1 MATIGYVTNA
11 PFNQGE
17 TRTYE
22 NFLKMLGDK
31 PKNLGLLSR
40 MYPQCTATY
49 YTEALGNIFY
59 NNAKKANKFQSI
71 DSYMIEWQ
79 LDVNEIKRVPL
90 AAMPEGD
97 GADGTEITFYFPYRY
112 YEKYDIFKVE
122 DTRQQF
128 IVVSHPVK
136 KGSNLWMVSAR
147 LVTEDYNTLLDLSGT
162 HAGSLTVFQ
171 SNAVPEMSEEGYVK
185 NQSNIQKIRNYLTT
199 FRNDIDYSSKFE
211 LLEDKFIK
219 IAKGDNNVT
228 YYQLD
233 TKEKQLLDNFMLA
246 RGKGL
251 LLNRSNIDPRT
262 GKPNIVDP
270 DTGRPIYIGAGVIPQ
285 IERFASKS
293 VYYKFTIQTFNTA
306 IAALN
311 RKAEKPQGNHYNFVC
326 NEALYAQITQVLSD
340 YLAKFHTDGTFMY
353 SMQANGYVKVNPLGY
368 DSYNYLGNTITFTQD
383 RALTEEFG
391 DKGYGIMVDLTSGA
405 ESGTPA
411 VSMFTVNNSQFI
423 ENTISGVGGKKSGEV
438 ASRVAASHK
447 TIMGVA
453 AVAVFNP
460 YRSYIIRQA

>member
-22 NFLKMLGDK
+22 NFLKMLSDK

-270 DTGRPIYIGAGVIPQ
+270 DTGRPQSYAC
-285 IERFASKS
+285 
-293 VYYKFTIQTFNTA
+293 
-306 IAALN
+306 AA
-311 RKAEKPQGNHYNFVC
+311 
-326 NEALYAQITQVLSD
+326 
-340 YLAKFHTDGTFMY
+340 
-353 SMQANGYVKVNPLGY
+353 
-368 DSYNYLGNTITFTQD
+368 
-383 RALTEEFG
+383 
-391 DKGYGIMVDLTSGA
+391 
-405 ESGTPA
+405 
-411 VSMFTVNNSQFI
+411 
-423 ENTISGVGGKKSGEV
+423 
-438 ASRVAASHK
+438 
-447 TIMGVA
+447 
-453 AVAVFNP
+453 
-460 YRSYIIRQA
+460 

>member
-147 LVTEDYNTLLDLSGT
+147 LVTEDYNTLIDLSGT

-270 DTGRPIYIGAGVIPQ
+270 KI
-285 IERFASKS
+285 
-293 VYYKFTIQTFNTA
+293 TA
-306 IAALN
+306 QYWGLAA
-311 RKAEKPQGNHYNFVC
+311 
-326 NEALYAQITQVLSD
+326 
-340 YLAKFHTDGTFMY
+340 
-353 SMQANGYVKVNPLGY
+353 
-368 DSYNYLGNTITFTQD
+368 
-383 RALTEEFG
+383 
-391 DKGYGIMVDLTSGA
+391 
-405 ESGTPA
+405 
-411 VSMFTVNNSQFI
+411 
-423 ENTISGVGGKKSGEV
+423 
-438 ASRVAASHK
+438 
-447 TIMGVA
+447 
-453 AVAVFNP
+453 
-460 YRSYIIRQA
+460 

>member
-128 IVVSHPVK
+128 IVISHPVK
-136 KGSNLWMVSAR
+136 KGSNLWMVSAC
-147 LVTEDYNTLLDLSGT
+147 LVAEDYDTLLDLSGT

-171 SNAVPEMSEEGYVK
+171 SNAVPELSEEGYVK

-219 IAKGDNNVT
+219 VAKGDNNVT

-270 DTGRPIYIGAGVIPQ
+270 STGRPQSYAC
-285 IERFASKS
+285 
-293 VYYKFTIQTFNTA
+293 
-306 IAALN
+306 AA
-311 RKAEKPQGNHYNFVC
+311 
-326 NEALYAQITQVLSD
+326 
-340 YLAKFHTDGTFMY
+340 
-353 SMQANGYVKVNPLGY
+353 
-368 DSYNYLGNTITFTQD
+368 
-383 RALTEEFG
+383 
-391 DKGYGIMVDLTSGA
+391 
-405 ESGTPA
+405 
-411 VSMFTVNNSQFI
+411 
-423 ENTISGVGGKKSGEV
+423 
-438 ASRVAASHK
+438 
-447 TIMGVA
+447 
-453 AVAVFNP
+453 
-460 YRSYIIRQA
+460 

>member
-128 IVVSHPVK
+128 IVISHPVK
-136 KGSNLWMVSAR
+136 KGSNMWMVSAR
-147 LVTEDYNTLLDLSGT
+147 LVSEDYDTLLDLSGT

-171 SNAVPEMSEEGYVK
+171 SNAVPELSEEGYVK

-199 FRNDIDYSSKFE
+199 FRNDIDYSSRFE

-219 IAKGDNNVT
+219 VTKGDNNVT

-270 DTGRPIYIGAGVIPQ
+270 ESGRPQSYAC
-285 IERFASKS
+285 
-293 VYYKFTIQTFNTA
+293 
-306 IAALN
+306 AA
-311 RKAEKPQGNHYNFVC
+311 
-326 NEALYAQITQVLSD
+326 
-340 YLAKFHTDGTFMY
+340 
-353 SMQANGYVKVNPLGY
+353 
-368 DSYNYLGNTITFTQD
+368 
-383 RALTEEFG
+383 
-391 DKGYGIMVDLTSGA
+391 
-405 ESGTPA
+405 
-411 VSMFTVNNSQFI
+411 
-423 ENTISGVGGKKSGEV
+423 
-438 ASRVAASHK
+438 
-447 TIMGVA
+447 
-453 AVAVFNP
+453 
-460 YRSYIIRQA
+460 

>member
-128 IVVSHPVK
+128 IVISHPVK

-147 LVTEDYNTLLDLSGT
+147 LVSEDYNTLLDLSGT

-171 SNAVPEMSEEGYVK
+171 SNAVPELSEEGYVK

-219 IAKGDNNVT
+219 VAKGDNNVT

-270 DTGRPIYIGAGVIPQ
+270 ESGRPQSYAC
-285 IERFASKS
+285 
-293 VYYKFTIQTFNTA
+293 
-306 IAALN
+306 AA
-311 RKAEKPQGNHYNFVC
+311 
-326 NEALYAQITQVLSD
+326 
-340 YLAKFHTDGTFMY
+340 
-353 SMQANGYVKVNPLGY
+353 
-368 DSYNYLGNTITFTQD
+368 
-383 RALTEEFG
+383 
-391 DKGYGIMVDLTSGA
+391 
-405 ESGTPA
+405 
-411 VSMFTVNNSQFI
+411 
-423 ENTISGVGGKKSGEV
+423 
-438 ASRVAASHK
+438 
-447 TIMGVA
+447 
-453 AVAVFNP
+453 
-460 YRSYIIRQA
+460 

>member
-270 DTGRPIYIGAGVIPQ
+270 KQSSNYWGL
-285 IERFASKS
+285 
-293 VYYKFTIQTFNTA
+293 
-306 IAALN
+306 AA
-311 RKAEKPQGNHYNFVC
+311 
-326 NEALYAQITQVLSD
+326 
-340 YLAKFHTDGTFMY
+340 
-353 SMQANGYVKVNPLGY
+353 
-368 DSYNYLGNTITFTQD
+368 
-383 RALTEEFG
+383 
-391 DKGYGIMVDLTSGA
+391 
-405 ESGTPA
+405 
-411 VSMFTVNNSQFI
+411 
-423 ENTISGVGGKKSGEV
+423 
-438 ASRVAASHK
+438 
-447 TIMGVA
+447 
-453 AVAVFNP
+453 
-460 YRSYIIRQA
+460 

>member
-270 DTGRPIYIGAGVIPQ
+270 STGRPIYIGAGIIPQ

-293 VYYKFTIQTFNTA
+293 VYYKFTIQTLNTA

-326 NEALYAQITQVLSD
+326 NESLYAQITQVLGD

>member
-40 MYPQCTATY
+40 MYPQCTSTY

-128 IVVSHPVK
+128 IVISHPVK

-147 LVTEDYNTLLDLSGT
+147 LVSEDYNTLLDLSGT

-171 SNAVPEMSEEGYVK
+171 SNAVPELSEEGYVK

-219 IAKGDNNVT
+219 VAKGDNNVT

-270 DTGRPIYIGAGVIPQ
+270 ESGRPQSYAC
-285 IERFASKS
+285 
-293 VYYKFTIQTFNTA
+293 
-306 IAALN
+306 AA
-311 RKAEKPQGNHYNFVC
+311 
-326 NEALYAQITQVLSD
+326 
-340 YLAKFHTDGTFMY
+340 
-353 SMQANGYVKVNPLGY
+353 
-368 DSYNYLGNTITFTQD
+368 
-383 RALTEEFG
+383 
-391 DKGYGIMVDLTSGA
+391 
-405 ESGTPA
+405 
-411 VSMFTVNNSQFI
+411 
-423 ENTISGVGGKKSGEV
+423 
-438 ASRVAASHK
+438 
-447 TIMGVA
+447 
-453 AVAVFNP
+453 
-460 YRSYIIRQA
+460 

>member
-49 YTEALGNIFY
+49 YTEALGNIFF

-136 KGSNLWMVSAR
+136 KGSNMWMISAR

-171 SNAVPEMSEEGYVK
+171 SNAVPELSEEGYVK

-251 LLNRSNIDPRT
+251 LLNRSNIDPKT

-270 DTGRPIYIGAGVIPQ
+270 KI
-285 IERFASKS
+285 
-293 VYYKFTIQTFNTA
+293 TA
-306 IAALN
+306 KYWGLAA
-311 RKAEKPQGNHYNFVC
+311 
-326 NEALYAQITQVLSD
+326 
-340 YLAKFHTDGTFMY
+340 
-353 SMQANGYVKVNPLGY
+353 
-368 DSYNYLGNTITFTQD
+368 
-383 RALTEEFG
+383 
-391 DKGYGIMVDLTSGA
+391 
-405 ESGTPA
+405 
-411 VSMFTVNNSQFI
+411 
-423 ENTISGVGGKKSGEV
+423 
-438 ASRVAASHK
+438 
-447 TIMGVA
+447 
-453 AVAVFNP
+453 
-460 YRSYIIRQA
+460 

>member
-293 VYYKFTIQTFNTA
+293 VYYKFTIQTLNTA

-326 NEALYAQITQVLSD
+326 NESLYAQITQVLGD

-411 VSMFTVNNSQFI
+411 ISMFTVNNSQFI

>member
-40 MYPQCTATY
+40 LYPQCTATY

-270 DTGRPIYIGAGVIPQ
+270 KQSSNYWGL
-285 IERFASKS
+285 
-293 VYYKFTIQTFNTA
+293 
-306 IAALN
+306 AA
-311 RKAEKPQGNHYNFVC
+311 
-326 NEALYAQITQVLSD
+326 
-340 YLAKFHTDGTFMY
+340 
-353 SMQANGYVKVNPLGY
+353 
-368 DSYNYLGNTITFTQD
+368 
-383 RALTEEFG
+383 
-391 DKGYGIMVDLTSGA
+391 
-405 ESGTPA
+405 
-411 VSMFTVNNSQFI
+411 
-423 ENTISGVGGKKSGEV
+423 
-438 ASRVAASHK
+438 
-447 TIMGVA
+447 
-453 AVAVFNP
+453 
-460 YRSYIIRQA
+460 

>member
-128 IVVSHPVK
+128 IVVSHPIK

-270 DTGRPIYIGAGVIPQ
+270 DTGRPQSYAC
-285 IERFASKS
+285 
-293 VYYKFTIQTFNTA
+293 
-306 IAALN
+306 AA
-311 RKAEKPQGNHYNFVC
+311 
-326 NEALYAQITQVLSD
+326 
-340 YLAKFHTDGTFMY
+340 
-353 SMQANGYVKVNPLGY
+353 
-368 DSYNYLGNTITFTQD
+368 
-383 RALTEEFG
+383 
-391 DKGYGIMVDLTSGA
+391 
-405 ESGTPA
+405 
-411 VSMFTVNNSQFI
+411 
-423 ENTISGVGGKKSGEV
+423 
-438 ASRVAASHK
+438 
-447 TIMGVA
+447 
-453 AVAVFNP
+453 
-460 YRSYIIRQA
+460 

>member
-1 MATIGYVTNA
+1 MATIRYVTNA

-270 DTGRPIYIGAGVIPQ
+270 DTGRPQSYAC
-285 IERFASKS
+285 
-293 VYYKFTIQTFNTA
+293 
-306 IAALN
+306 AA
-311 RKAEKPQGNHYNFVC
+311 
-326 NEALYAQITQVLSD
+326 
-340 YLAKFHTDGTFMY
+340 
-353 SMQANGYVKVNPLGY
+353 
-368 DSYNYLGNTITFTQD
+368 
-383 RALTEEFG
+383 
-391 DKGYGIMVDLTSGA
+391 
-405 ESGTPA
+405 
-411 VSMFTVNNSQFI
+411 
-423 ENTISGVGGKKSGEV
+423 
-438 ASRVAASHK
+438 
-447 TIMGVA
+447 
-453 AVAVFNP
+453 
-460 YRSYIIRQA
+460 

>member
-17 TRTYE
+17 TRTSE
-22 NFLKMLGDK
+22 NFLKMLGAK

-270 DTGRPIYIGAGVIPQ
+270 KI
-285 IERFASKS
+285 
-293 VYYKFTIQTFNTA
+293 TA
-306 IAALN
+306 KYWGLAA
-311 RKAEKPQGNHYNFVC
+311 
-326 NEALYAQITQVLSD
+326 
-340 YLAKFHTDGTFMY
+340 
-353 SMQANGYVKVNPLGY
+353 
-368 DSYNYLGNTITFTQD
+368 
-383 RALTEEFG
+383 
-391 DKGYGIMVDLTSGA
+391 
-405 ESGTPA
+405 
-411 VSMFTVNNSQFI
+411 
-423 ENTISGVGGKKSGEV
+423 
-438 ASRVAASHK
+438 
-447 TIMGVA
+447 
-453 AVAVFNP
+453 
-460 YRSYIIRQA
+460 

>member
-97 GADGTEITFYFPYRY
+97 GADGTEITFYFPYRF

-270 DTGRPIYIGAGVIPQ
+270 DTGRPQKYVC
-285 IERFASKS
+285 
-293 VYYKFTIQTFNTA
+293 
-306 IAALN
+306 AA
-311 RKAEKPQGNHYNFVC
+311 
-326 NEALYAQITQVLSD
+326 
-340 YLAKFHTDGTFMY
+340 
-353 SMQANGYVKVNPLGY
+353 
-368 DSYNYLGNTITFTQD
+368 
-383 RALTEEFG
+383 
-391 DKGYGIMVDLTSGA
+391 
-405 ESGTPA
+405 
-411 VSMFTVNNSQFI
+411 
-423 ENTISGVGGKKSGEV
+423 
-438 ASRVAASHK
+438 
-447 TIMGVA
+447 
-453 AVAVFNP
+453 
-460 YRSYIIRQA
+460 